1 MTTQPITHDPTVV
14 DDDLA
19 REAIELAQ
27 SLLEAAKEQQT
38 AAERQQAAKLAG
50 MMDDPDGKKLTML
63 LPDQAFRS
71 HNPTRVAD
79 QIRYLTQKYG
89 VPDYFLWWEQ
99 AALMLGNLAGNV
111 LPSVVVPMIVSY
123 LRQETNTVILP
134 SEEAQFRSYLQKR
147 RADHTRLNVNQL
159 GEAILGEGEAARR
172 FKAYLDLLARPDIE
186 YISVK
191 ISSIFSQ
198 IHMVAFEHTVE
209 QIKERLRK
217 LFRQAMKHQFR
228 QPDGTMVSKFV
239 NLDMEEYRDL
249 HLTVEAFQQVLDED
263 EFLHYRAGI
272 VLQAY
277 LPDSSQVQR
286 DLTQWAIERH
296 ARGGA
301 TIKMRLVKGANLAM
315 EKVEAAIHGWEQ
327 APYYTKSDVDAN
339 FKRMVQYAF
348 TPERASVVNIGIAS
362 HNLFDITYA
371 LLLREKMGVTEY
383 VEFEMLEG
391 MANHQ
396 ARAVQEKAG
405 GLLLYAPVVK
415 REDFHSAIAYLVRR
429 LDENTAEENFLRDL
443 FGLEP
448 GSPTW
453 NKQRDL
459 FLTAVEKM
467 HTVSDKPNRQQ
478 DRSTEEINFDPNEPF
493 HNEPDTDFS
502 LRQNQRWIKAIMQD
516 WEARTIEDIPLQ
528 INGEFIQT
536 ERKAEGIDP
545 AKPREVSHRY
555 ALAQPGQIERALQTA
570 VNAKEGWQK
579 KSIAERKALLVR
591 AAEFLA
597 NRRGD
602 FLGAMARDGGKTVEQ
617 SDPEVSE
624 AIDFANYYARS
635 FDLVESELQD
645 LTYQPLGVVLITPPW
660 NFPMAIPAGGV
671 LAALMAGN
679 TVLFKPAPEATLVG
693 WHIANALWD
702 AGIPKDVLQFVPTT
716 DDAVGKALVTD
727 ERVDAVILTGA
738 YETARM
744 FLSWKPKMRLFAETS
759 GKNSMIITAM
769 SDRDQ
774 AVKDLVKS
782 AFGHAGQKCSAS
794 SLAIL
799 EAEVYE
805 DQAFLRQLK
814 DAAES
819 LAVGSAWNL
828 ETVINPLIHAPE
840 GKLQRA
846 LTQLDEGESWLLEP
860 KMVGDNPNCW
870 SPGIKLGVKPGSFYH
885 QTECFG
891 PVLGLIRADN
901 LEHAIKIA
909 NDVDYGLTSGLHS
922 LDDREIAIWREKIEA
937 GNAYINRGTT
947 GAIVQRQ
954 SFGGWKQSAFGYAKA
969 GGPNYTLSLGTW
981 ADASDEKLL
990 ERAKKSYQHAW
1001 DTHFS
1006 KEHDPSNIL
1015 GESNVFRYRR
1025 IRRMILRVTPN
1036 TKAVD
1041 IERVALGAQVAGVAL
1056 RISLEPGVKLEKT
1069 VRGNV
1074 TVVTEDESVFL
1085 TTLQDKPFRYWQRVR
1100 VTEPVSDAVYQV
1112 AHEAHVPI
1120 IDAPVVSNG
1129 RIELRHYFVEQAMTQ
1144 TMHRYGNLL

>member
-1 MTTQPITHDPTVV
+1 
-14 DDDLA
+14 
-19 REAIELAQ
+19 
-27 SLLEAAKEQQT
+27 
-38 AAERQQAAKLAG
+38 
-50 MMDDPDGKKLTML
+50 
-63 LPDQAFRS
+63 
-71 HNPTRVAD
+71 
-79 QIRYLTQKYG
+79 
-89 VPDYFLWWEQ
+89 
-99 AALMLGNLAGNV
+99 
-111 LPSVVVPMIVSY
+111 
-123 LRQETNTVILP
+123 
-134 SEEAQFRSYLQKR
+134 
-147 RADHTRLNVNQL
+147 
-159 GEAILGEGEAARR
+159 
-172 FKAYLDLLARPDIE
+172 
-186 YISVK
+186 
-191 ISSIFSQ
+191 
-198 IHMVAFEHTVE
+198 
-209 QIKERLRK
+209 
-217 LFRQAMKHQFR
+217 
-228 QPDGTMVSKFV
+228 
-239 NLDMEEYRDL
+239 
-249 HLTVEAFQQVLDED
+249 
-263 EFLHYRAGI
+263 
-272 VLQAY
+272 LQAY
-277 LPDSSQVQR
+277 LPDSAQVQR
-286 DLTQWAIERH
+286 DLTQWALERH

-301 TIKMRLVKGANLAM
+301 SIKLRLVKGANLAM
-315 EKVEAAIHGWEQ
+315 EKVEAATHGWEQ
-327 APYYTKSDVDAN
+327 APYYTKTDVDAN

-348 TPERASVVNIGIAS
+348 TPERAKVVNIGVAS

-371 LLLREKMGVTEY
+371 LLLRERMGIHDY

-429 LDENTAEENFLRDL
+429 LDENTAEENFLHDL

-448 GSPTW
+448 GSPSW

-459 FLTAVEKM
+459 FLSAVSRM
-467 HTVSDKPNRQQ
+467 QTVSDKPNRQQ
-478 DRSTEEINFDPNEPF
+478 DRSTEEINFDPNDPF

-502 LRQNQRWIKAIMQD
+502 LRQNQRWIKAVMQD

-545 AKPREVSHRY
+545 AKPRDISHRY
-555 ALAQPGQIERALQTA
+555 SLAQPDYIEKALQTA
-570 VNAKEGWQK
+570 VKAQETWQK
-579 KSIAERKALLVR
+579 KSIAERKAMLVR
-591 AAEFLA
+591 VAEFLA

-602 FLGAMARDGGKTVEQ
+602 FIGAMTRDGGKTVEQ
-617 SDPEVSE
+617 ADPEVSE

-635 FDLVESELQD
+635 FDLVETELND

-660 NFPMAIPAGGV
+660 NFPMAIPTGGV

-679 TVLFKPAPEATLVG
+679 TVIFKPAPEAMLVG
-693 WHIANALWD
+693 WQIANALWD

-716 DDAVGKALVTD
+716 DDEVGKSLVTD
-727 ERVDAVILTGA
+727 KRVNGVILTGA
-738 YETARM
+738 YDTARL
-744 FLSWKPKMRLFAETS
+744 FLSWKPTMRLFAETS

-819 LAVGSAWNL
+819 LTVGSAWNL
-828 ETVINPLIHAPE
+828 ETVVNPVIHAPE

-846 LTQLDEGESWLLEP
+846 LTQLDAGESWLLQP

-870 SPGIKLGVKPGSFYH
+870 SPGIKLGVKPGSFFH

-954 SFGGWKQSAFGYAKA
+954 PFGGWKQSAFGYAKA
-969 GGPNYTLSLGTW
+969 GGPNYTLSLGSW
-981 ADASDEKLL
+981 EDASDEKLL

-1006 KEHDPSNIL
+1006 KEHDPSEVL

-1025 IRRMILRVTPN
+1025 IRRMILRVTAN
-1036 TKAVD
+1036 TKTID

-1056 RISLEPGVKLEKT
+1056 RISLEPGVKLEKS
-1069 VRGNV
+1069 VNGNV
-1074 TVVTEDESVFL
+1074 TVVTEDEAVFL

-1100 VTEPVSDAVYQV
+1100 VTEPVSDAVYHV